1 MKKFSKIK
9 LMLVALVV
17 IGITSSVNF
26 ISTKNSNY
34 DKISGTINYNTIYKD
49 LANNND
55 DSNLAHM
62 ITILNHIDANMHAD
76 DFRIYREELVNLS
89 YKPETLKSINKYGID
104 NELND
109 TKKYLGKVQLVR
121 LANGQYN
128 IKNREYI
135 DKTILDNN
143 IKQILIKV
151 NDNVK

>member
-9 LMLVALVV
+9 LIMLAVV
-17 IGITSSVNF
+17 IIGITSSINF
-26 ISTKNSNY
+26 VGAKNSNY

-49 LANNND
+49 LSNSNEDNNL
-55 DSNLAHM
+55 SHIIA
-62 ITILNHIDANMHAD
+62 ILNHIDPDMHAD
-76 DFRIYREELVNLS
+76 DFRIYREELVNLVYS
-89 YKPETLKSINKYGID
+89 PDTIKSINKYSIQ
-104 NELND
+104 NEIHNI
-109 TKKYLGKVQLVR
+109 KNYLGNVQLVR
-121 LANGQYN
+121 TANGQYK

>member
-9 LMLVALVV
+9 LIMLAVV
-17 IGITSSVNF
+17 IIGITSSINF
-26 ISTKNSNY
+26 VGAKNSNY

-49 LANNND
+49 LSNSNEDNNL
-55 DSNLAHM
+55 SHIIA
-62 ITILNHIDANMHAD
+62 ILNHIDPYMHAD
-76 DFRIYREELVNLS
+76 DFRIYREELVNLVYS
-89 YKPETLKSINKYGID
+89 PDTIKSINKYSIQ
-104 NELND
+104 NEIHNI
-109 TKKYLGKVQLVR
+109 KNYLGNVQLVR
-121 LANGQYN
+121 TANGQYK